1 MENQASGAKRKSL
14 PKWLSIVLIIGGLIL
29 IIVGGLQILS
39 GATAKAL
46 VNKFN
51 DFQEP
56 TTKLGNDLKSAGT
69 LLSSIGPKEQ
79 AKDYTGIVA
88 DLQSAVA
95 QLTDAEVAANSL
107 LTLTAEFKVLINKSS
122 EEDIKTAGLHFIEVS
137 NSRNSAVLKM
147 TADTKEFINLI
158 IAYYT
163 ELSQDKPGTL
173 DESKVATM
181 ADQLTA
187 NSQAIAK
194 LSTELETATQDLAT
208 AADFTLTK
216 KE

>member
-1 MENQASGAKRKSL
+1 
-14 PKWLSIVLIIGGLIL
+14 
-29 IIVGGLQILS
+29 
-39 GATAKAL
+39 
-46 VNKFN
+46 
-51 DFQEP
+51 
-56 TTKLGNDLKSAGT
+56 
-69 LLSSIGPKEQ
+69 
-79 AKDYTGIVA
+79 
-88 DLQSAVA
+88 
-95 QLTDAEVAANSL
+95 VAANSL

>member
-1 MENQASGAKRKSL
+1 MENQTNGAKRKSL
-14 PKWLSIVLIIGGLIL
+14 PKWLSIVLIIGGLFLVITG
-29 IIVGGLQILS
+29 VMQILS

-51 DFQEP
+51 AFQEP

-79 AKDYTGIVA
+79 AKDYAGIVT
-88 DLQSAVA
+88 DLQTAVA

-107 LTLTAEFKVLINKSS
+107 LSLTTEFKGLINKSS
-122 EEDIKTAGLHFIEVS
+122 DQEIKTAGLHFIDVS
-137 NSRNSAVLKM
+137 NSRNTAVLKM

-158 IAYYT
+158 ITYYT
-163 ELSQDKPGTL
+163 ELSQGKPGTL

-187 NSQAIAK
+187 NSEAIAK
-194 LSTELETATQDLAT
+194 LSAELETATQDLAT